1 MLKKVLIVDDSP
13 AESRLMQSLLQVAGY
28 SAVALSDPQRIEQ
41 MVASERPNL
50 ILLDVVMPGRNGF
63 QACRELKSS
72 REFSAI
78 PIVLVTSKNGESD
91 RFWGLQQ
98 GADGYVVKPFTGE
111 QLVGEVR
118 RVIG

>member
-41 MVASERPNL
+41 MVTSERPNL
-50 ILLDVVMPGRNGF
+50 ILLDVVMPGRNGY
-63 QACRELKSS
+63 QACRELKGS
-72 REFSAI
+72 REFSSI

-98 GADGYVVKPFTGE
+98 GADGYVIKPFTGE